1 MSIFWLNPNGPPAF
15 PPTLHALDDPNG
27 LLATGGDL
35 TTPWLTLAYQ
45 NGIFPWYADQEPI
58 LWWSPSPRCV
68 FVPGE
73 LYLSRRLK
81 RQLRGMREL
90 SIRIDQD
97 FELVMSHCASIE
109 RHGQPGTWIT
119 DEMQQAYY
127 AMHKAGLATAV
138 SVWDG
143 MTLMGGIYGVSLG
156 QMFFGESM
164 FSTHTGG
171 SKIAL
176 AVVDYLARSGAWS
189 LIDAQV
195 ENAHL
200 MSMGASLLPRNAF
213 EGHLHDAVHQPSTFK
228 VISQEFSVDAFIQD
242 VTS

>member
-1 MSIFWLNPNGPPAF
+1 MSIFWLNPDGPPVF
-15 PPTLHALDDPNG
+15 PPTIHALDDPNG
-27 LLATGGDL
+27 LLATGGEL
-35 TTPWLTLAYQ
+35 TVPWLSLAYQ
-45 NGIFPWYADQEPI
+45 NGIFPWFADEEPI

-68 FVPGE
+68 FVPGT
-73 LYLSRRLK
+73 LYLNRRLK
-81 RQLRGMREL
+81 RQLRATPALR
-90 SIRIDQD
+90 IRVDQD
-97 FELVMSHCASIE
+97 FQRVVAQCANIE
-109 RHGQPGTWIT
+109 RYGQPGTWIT
-119 DEMQQAYY
+119 EEMQQAYH
-127 AMHKAGLATAV
+127 AMHDAGLATAV

-143 MTLMGGIYGVSLG
+143 KTLIGGIYGVSLG

-164 FSTHTGG
+164 FSTVTGG

-176 AVVDYLARSGAWS
+176 AAIDYLARAGAWC

-200 MSMGASLLPRNAF
+200 MSLGARLLPREDF
-213 EGHLHDAVHQPSTFK
+213 EARMRQAVQLPSTFK